1 RGWRRVSNRQQRTK
15 KDWAEEIEQL
25 LEVDYPDA
33 RKIKLVSDNLNTHN
47 ISSLYAKFPAQK
59 ARRLARRLEMYHTPR
74 NGSWLNM
81 AETEL
86 SVLSKQCLDRRI
98 ATAEMLKVELAHWQ
112 EERNRERVKIQ
123 WQFTTED
130 ARIKLNHLYPRF

>member
-1 RGWRRVSNRQQRTK
+1 
-15 KDWAEEIEQL
+15 
-25 LEVDYPDA
+25 
-33 RKIKLVSDNLNTHN
+33 
-47 ISSLYAKFPAQK
+47 
-59 ARRLARRLEMYHTPR
+59 
-74 NGSWLNM
+74 M